1 MLIIMVNTIYT
12 KEKFRQDMDF
22 DEFNVIVTALKMTGS
37 DRWERIINYSHV
49 IRDKETGEML
59 NMVRTML
66 YFDDFIAIHDMDLKL
81 RYDQELLDK
90 SIDQMEDFTSSMLKR
105 DIEFYK
111 GINKKAS
118 CS

>member
-1 MLIIMVNTIYT
+1 MVNTIYT

-37 DRWERIINYSHV
+37 NRWERIVNYSHV
-49 IRDKETGEML
+49 IRDKETGKML

-66 YFDDFIAIHDMDLKL
+66 YFDDFIAIHDMDLRL
-81 RYDQELLDK
+81 RYDREFLDK

-105 DIEFYK
+105 DIEFYE
-111 GINKKAS
+111 GINKKVD

>member
-1 MLIIMVNTIYT
+1 
-12 KEKFRQDMDF
+12 
-22 DEFNVIVTALKMTGS
+22 
-37 DRWERIINYSHV
+37 
-49 IRDKETGEML
+49 
-59 NMVRTML
+59 ML